1 MKPWI
6 RFGCFLTGY
15 NPELIEQASE
25 ASAKA
30 VKRYTSALLI
40 ISILWGIIG
49 YIFAEKYL
57 GLGPAGSI
65 VSAIASIVIIIQVE
79 RQIILQIRPSGWLK
93 FARLLLAFVMATL
106 GAVITDQILFADDI
120 ANQRDRE
127 IGNEIAEIV
136 ATRSQLL
143 DEEFTRLQANYDS
156 LDLKRQDL
164 LSELATT
171 PYITLVNYSTQTVM
185 AQEMAYDS
193 VQKKM
198 VPIDVPKTMRTPS
211 TSSVENPKWQVVAGI
226 QASQN
231 SITAKL
237 DTITERKLNLATQ
250 VEAEL
255 RSRTGFLTEL
265 EALKALLWDRPAS
278 LIVWILFFVFFLS
291 LELLVLISKA
301 GGHETDYEVMVLHQQ
316 TMRKRGLADLAKAK

>member
-1 MKPWI
+1 MKTWM
-6 RFGCFLTGY
+6 RFGCFLTGF

-57 GLGPAGSI
+57 GLGLAGSI
-65 VSAIASIVIIIQVE
+65 VSAIASIVIVIQVE

-93 FARLLLAFVMATL
+93 FARILLAFVMATL

-171 PYITLVNYSTQTVM
+171 PFITLVDYTTQTVM
-185 AQEMAYDS
+185 APKLAYDS

>member
-1 MKPWI
+1 MKTWM
-6 RFGCFLTGY
+6 RFGCFLTGF

-93 FARLLLAFVMATL
+93 FARILLAFVMATL

-171 PYITLVNYSTQTVM
+171 PFITLVDYTTQTVM
-185 AQEMAYDS
+185 APKLAYDS

>member
-1 MKPWI
+1 MA
-6 RFGCFLTGY
+6 
-15 NPELIEQASE
+15 QASE

-49 YIFAEKYL
+49 YIFSEKYL

-65 VSAIASIVIIIQVE
+65 VSAIASIVIVIQVE

-93 FARLLLAFVMATL
+93 FARILLAFVMATL

-136 ATRSQLL
+136 ETRSQLL

-164 LSELATT
+164 LIELAKT
-171 PYITLVNYSTQTVM
+171 PYITLVNYSTETVM

-193 VQKKM
+193 VEKKM

-211 TSSVENPKWQVVAGI
+211 TSYVENPKWQVVAGI

-237 DTITERKLNLATQ
+237 DTITERKLNLATK
-250 VEAEL
+250 VEDEL

-265 EALKALLWDRPAS
+265 EALKALLWARPVS
-278 LIVWILFFVFFLS
+278 LFVWGLFFFFFLS

-301 GGHETDYEVMVLHQQ
+301 GSHETDYEVMVMHQQ
-316 TMRKRGLADLAKAK
+316 TMRKRGLADLAKAR

>member
-1 MKPWI
+1 MKTWM
-6 RFGCFLTGY
+6 RFGCFLTGF
-15 NPELIEQASE
+15 NPVLMAQASE

-30 VKRYTSALLI
+30 VKRYTAALLI

-93 FARLLLAFVMATL
+93 FARLLLALVMATL

-127 IGNEIAEIV
+127 IGNEIAETV

-226 QASQN
+226 QANQN

-301 GGHETDYEVMVLHQQ
+301 GSHETDYEVMVMHQQ